1 MKHLLSGIVGERKI
15 KWDNPGLATN
25 IIQSFDGKRVS
36 VEIELFKR
44 KRSYLQNAYYW
55 GVVIE
60 MLYATFR
67 AVGDQFGRE
76 QVHEMLRKEF
86 LQRELIGPG
95 GEVIGT
101 YSEST
106 AKLSTLEFMNYI
118 ADIQQWASE
127 KYGVVI
133 PDP

>member
-1 MKHLLSGIVGERKI
+1 
-15 KWDNPGLATN
+15 
-25 IIQSFDGKRVS
+25 
-36 VEIELFKR
+36 
-44 KRSYLQNAYYW
+44 
-55 GVVIE
+55 
-60 MLYATFR
+60 
-67 AVGDQFGRE
+67 
-76 QVHEMLRKEF
+76 MLRKEF

-133 PDP
+133 PDPVKERIEE